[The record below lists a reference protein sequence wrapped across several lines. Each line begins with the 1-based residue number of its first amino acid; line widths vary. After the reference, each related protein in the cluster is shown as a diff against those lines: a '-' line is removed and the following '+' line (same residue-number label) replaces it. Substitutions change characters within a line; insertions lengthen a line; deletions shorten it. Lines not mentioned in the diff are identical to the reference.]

1 MSFLMVIMWTIG
13 DVYKTTY
20 FIMRRAPMQFY
31 ICGMLQVGIRRKNCW
46 TGGMKCKTTRDWKE
60 SRDMCRD

>member
-31 ICGMLQVGIRRKNCW
+31 ICGMLQVGTRRENC
-46 TGGMKCKTTRDWKE
+46 
-60 SRDMCRD
+60 